1 MVVDF
6 FASNSAEYVVRAQLC
21 TDLVTMPVED
31 ASVLW
36 PDTAPHQRIAKITF
50 PAQDAYSAARRAYAD
65 DVLSF
70 NPWHALADHRPLGS
84 IMRVRIKAYEAS
96 TAFRHKVNN
105 ASRDEPRDI
114 TELPD

>member
-6 FASNSAEYVVRAQLC
+6 FASNSAEYELRAQLC

-70 NPWHALADHRPLGS
+70 NPWHALAVKDDP
-84 IMRVRIKAYEAS
+84 IV
-96 TAFRHKVNN
+96 FRAAPGDVV
-105 ASRDEPRDI
+105 DGVLPRA
-114 TELPD
+114 T